1 MVIDEM
7 RNLRE
12 AGVRVVGMLA
22 GLIGLVLVVWSLIA
36 GALLIAISAGLLVA
50 APTLF
55 AIQRRCDAVARMV
68 IAVTYPLLAGLL
80 LAMASTTGWLLDMHM
95 LFFAFLAVL
104 AALADW
110 RAIVVGTAVTAL
122 HHLLLNFVAPT
133 YVFPDGANLARVVFH
148 AVVLIVEAGVLIALC
163 RRFETLIQSLTETRK
178 AEAGL
183 DAERHAEREARAG
196 EQRMVLTGL
205 SDRLRALASGDLST
219 RINSPFPGEY
229 DQARTLLNESCAKL
243 DQLVGAVALTAD
255 QVASGAH
262 ELREASGD
270 LASKTEQQTAAIET
284 VARTAG
290 KLLREIEGQVSL
302 WSTTRA
308 TALGAKAD
316 ADRGADDISG
326 AVEAMN
332 RIEASSAEIG
342 ETIAFIDTIAFQ
354 TNLLALNAG
363 VEAARAGE
371 AGKGFAVVA
380 NEVRELAQRSA
391 QSASAI
397 KQMIASSKDEVTLG
411 VTRVQQMVSLLASL
425 VTRFSD
431 IAGQV
436 DDIAAG
442 SDTTLQAIREID
454 AAMGML
460 DRGMQQNAAMAEQT
474 SAASLE
480 LLRGAEDLNDQV
492 SRFQRQDTNPAAL
505 PAFGRAA

>member
-1 MVIDEM
+1 M
-7 RNLRE
+7 
-12 AGVRVVGMLA
+12 
-22 GLIGLVLVVWSLIA
+22 
-36 GALLIAISAGLLVA
+36 
-50 APTLF
+50 
-55 AIQRRCDAVARMV
+55 
-68 IAVTYPLLAGLL
+68 
-80 LAMASTTGWLLDMHM
+80 
-95 LFFAFLAVL
+95 
-104 AALADW
+104 
-110 RAIVVGTAVTAL
+110 
-122 HHLLLNFVAPT
+122 
-133 YVFPDGANLARVVFH
+133 
-148 AVVLIVEAGVLIALC
+148 
-163 RRFETLIQSLTETRK
+163 ETRNS
-178 AEAGL
+178 EAAL
-183 DAERHAEREARAG
+183 DAERHAEREARTA

-205 SDRLRALASGDLST
+205 SNRLRALAEGDLST
-219 RINSPFPGEY
+219 RINAPFPGEY
-229 DQARTLLNESCAKL
+229 DQARTLLNDSCAQL

-290 KLLREIEGQVSL
+290 KLLREIEGQASL

-308 TALGAKAD
+308 TALSAKAD

-326 AVEAMN
+326 AVEAMT

-371 AGKGFAVVA
+371 AGRGFAVVA

-411 VTRVQQMVSLLASL
+411 VARVQQMVSLLASL
-425 VTRFSD
+425 VGRFSD
-431 IAGQV
+431 IAGQI
-436 DDIAAG
+436 DEIAAG
-442 SDTTLQAIREID
+442 SDSTLQAIREID
-454 AAMGML
+454 AAMGVL

-492 SRFQRQDTNPAAL
+492 SRFHRQDADPAVL
-505 PAFGRAA
+505 PTLSRVA